1 MYRKENCQKIM
12 KPKSICDKNLRN
24 FEEMNIIPPEKK
36 EEISN
41 ELRQVLQTWNTI
53 KCLNY

>member
-1 MYRKENCQKIM
+1 M

-41 ELRQVLQTWNTI
+41 ELRQVLKTWNTR